1 MAKGIPE
8 STLEEVKARTDLSDL
23 VSSYGIAVKVAGAS
37 RKACCPFHH
46 EKTPSFHINDAKGYY
61 HCFGC
66 GESGDAIKFVEKMD
80 GLTFVE
86 AVKKLA
92 ARCGVKV
99 EETEDPAAGRRR
111 RLYAL
116 LAELTQ
122 FYCRCLKRTKEAARA
137 RAYLAERDLGPEVQE
152 AYQIGYAPNG
162 VAHVLTWAEKYG
174 YTPEELEAA
183 GVIRRGTRPG
193 DLGYHRFGGRLM
205 FAIRDRQGRV
215 VGYSGRQLVASRN
228 SGKYVNSPETP
239 VFSKKR
245 ILYGFDKAMRA
256 IAQDRKSHEAIVC
269 EGQIDCIRL
278 QTCGF
283 PNAVAGQGT
292 AFTEEHVAA
301 LRKVADLVTLVYDD
315 DDAGHAATVKS
326 ARLCLAAG
334 LPVRVVSLPGGDD
347 PDSFLRTHPPEDFR
361 KLLDGAESIMSFQV
375 RTARARERD
384 PGSVD
389 AVARITR
396 EILTTVAACPNEV
409 LKAAMTGE
417 AAKLLGLPTA
427 ALADELAKAVAA
439 ARRPTRPAPAATSE
453 AEEDEDEVLAADAE
467 EAAREGAAASSGDSS
482 PSGDAALAGE
492 DAAEALP
499 PSPKE
504 RAFCSFLLAHEY
516 DRTLDGLV
524 GEFLPPAVFAHGFT
538 VRFVETWRQ
547 ECAKGEDLFA
557 AFAEALPA
565 RERAWFDAAW
575 LASDRSRASALSA
588 TDILQDFV
596 RGLWIEALKR
606 RRGALPAAGD
616 AAAEEERLR
625 LSLDVKRLASVRWHT
640 VKEMVRGF
648 SCQAVPPNAPTP
660 CVALSS
666 LGMLDAGCGRSGGR

>member
-8 STLEEVKARTDLSDL
+8 ATVEEVKARIDLADL
-23 VSSYGIAVKVAGAS
+23 IASYGIDVRVAGAS
-37 RKACCPFHH
+37 KKACCPFHH
-46 EKTPSFHINDAKGYY
+46 EKTPSFHINETKGFY

-80 GLTFVE
+80 GLTFIE

-92 ARCGVKV
+92 AQCGVTV
-99 EETEDPAAGRRR
+99 EEKVDPEAGRRK

-122 FYCRCLKRTKEAARA
+122 FYHRCLLQAKEAELA
-137 RAYLAERDLGPEVQE
+137 RAYLTARDLGPEIQD

-162 VAHVLTWAEKYG
+162 VANILRWAEKYK

-183 GVIRRGTRPG
+183 GVIRRGDRPG

-205 FAIRDRQGRV
+205 FAIRDKQGRV
-215 VGYSGRQLVASRN
+215 VGYSGRQLVASKN

-256 IAQDRKSHEAIVC
+256 IAQDRKAHEVIVC

-278 QTCGF
+278 QTRGF

-292 AFTEEHVAA
+292 AFTEDHVAM

-315 DDAGHAATVKS
+315 DAAGHAATIKS
-326 ARLCLAAG
+326 ARLCLAAE

-347 PDSFLRTHPPEDFR
+347 PASFLRAHPAEDFR
-361 KLLDGAESIMSFQV
+361 RLLENAESIMSFQV
-375 RTARARERD
+375 RAERAKERD

-396 EILTTVAACPNEV
+396 EVLTTVAACPSAV

-427 ALADELAKAVAA
+427 ALAEELGKVKASEPK
-439 ARRPTRPAPAATSE
+439 RPPRPAPSEEAEPDDADELPEDMDSE
-453 AEEDEDEVLAADAE
+453 ANAAPS
-467 EAAREGAAASSGDSS
+467 AAALS
-482 PSGDAALAGE
+482 GE
-492 DAAEALP
+492 DAGQALP
-499 PSPKE
+499 PPPEE
-504 RAFCSFLLAHEY
+504 RALCAFLLANEY
-516 DRTLDGLV
+516 EKPLDGAL
-524 GEFLPPAVFAHGFT
+524 GEFLPASVFTHAFT
-538 VRFVETWRQ
+538 ARFVETWRQ

-557 AFAEALPA
+557 AFADGLPP
-565 RERAWFDAAW
+565 RERAWFDAILLDAGK
-575 LASDRSRASALSA
+575 SQASALAA
-588 TDILQDFV
+588 TDILQEFV
-596 RGLWIEALKR
+596 RTLWAEALRR
-606 RRGALPAAGD
+606 RRGALPAVGD
-616 AAAEEERLR
+616 AAVEAERLR
-625 LSLDVKRLASVRWHT
+625 LSMDVKRLATVRWHT
-640 VKEMVRGF
+640 VKDLVRGYRE
-648 SCQAVPPNAPTP
+648 SASAKT
-660 CVALSS
+660 A
-666 LGMLDAGCGRSGGR
+666 

>member
-1 MAKGIPE
+1 MAKGITE
-8 STLEEVKARTDLSDL
+8 STVEEIKARIDLADL
-23 VSSYGIAVKVAGAS
+23 IASYGIAVKVAGTS
-37 RKACCPFHH
+37 KKACCPFHH
-46 EKTPSFHINDAKGYY
+46 EKTPSFNINDAKGYY

-92 ARCGVKV
+92 DQCGVKI
-99 EETEDPAAGRRR
+99 EEAEDPAAGRRR

-122 FYCRCLKRTKEAARA
+122 FYHRCLLKTKEAARA
-137 RAYLAERDLGPEVQE
+137 RDYLAERELGPEIQE
-152 AYQIGYAPNG
+152 AYQIGYAPTG
-162 VAHVLTWAEKYG
+162 VAHILTWAEKYR

-183 GVIRRGTRPG
+183 GVIKRGNRPG

-205 FAIRDRQGRV
+205 FAIRDKQGRV
-215 VGYSGRQLVASRN
+215 VGYSGRQLVASKN

-256 IAQDRKSHEAIVC
+256 IAQDKKNHEVIVC

-278 QTCGF
+278 QTRGF

-292 AFTEEHVAA
+292 AFTEEHVAM

-315 DDAGHAATVKS
+315 DGAGHAATIKS
-326 ARLCLAAG
+326 ARLCLAAE

-347 PDSFLRTHPPEDFR
+347 PDSFLRTHPAEEFR
-361 KLLDGAESIMSFQV
+361 RLLDGAESIMSFQV
-375 RTARARERD
+375 RAERAKERD

-396 EILTTVAACPNEV
+396 EILTTIAACPNEV

-417 AAKLLGLPTA
+417 AAKLLGLPTV
-427 ALADELAKAVAA
+427 ALADELGKVRAEPKRAPRAE
-439 ARRPTRPAPAATSE
+439 PATVPADD
-453 AEEDEDEVLAADAE
+453 EEDFAAEE
-467 EAAREGAAASSGDSS
+467 EAARADAEASADDDGSS
-482 PSGDAALAGE
+482 DATLTGQDAATAI
-492 DAAEALP
+492 P

-504 RAFCSFLLAHEY
+504 RALCSFLLAHEY
-516 DRTLDGLV
+516 DRTLDGMV
-524 GEFLPPAVFAHGFT
+524 GEFLPPSVFTHAFT

-557 AFAEALPA
+557 AFADALPA
-565 RERAWFDAAW
+565 HERTWFDAIL
-575 LASDRSRASALSA
+575 LASDRSQASALSA

-596 RGLWIEALKR
+596 RALWIEALKR

-616 AAAEEERLR
+616 AAAEMERMR

-640 VKEMVRGF
+640 VKELVRGY
-648 SCQAVPPNAPTP
+648 
-660 CVALSS
+660 
-666 LGMLDAGCGRSGGR
+666 AGGTSR